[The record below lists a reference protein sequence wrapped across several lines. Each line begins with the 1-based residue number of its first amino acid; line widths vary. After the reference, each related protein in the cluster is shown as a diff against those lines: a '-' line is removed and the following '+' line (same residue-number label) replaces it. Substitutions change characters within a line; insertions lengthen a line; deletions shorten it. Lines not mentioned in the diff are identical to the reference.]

1 MHLRKRGHDFIL
13 PNIKYDFNKCHFITC
28 SLFIMSKFYVFV
40 LRAVRVCILYE
51 LFISSIMLCTL
62 LSYVNTCTCHVYFTI
77 NLLTYCLHMVQL
89 MPLPSQNQPV
99 IPVVVLLT
107 LLVLYVAGSVNGTVS
122 VRLSVPSCYSVRQVC
137 CCQSCGREILT
148 AVGAQQQRRRSTA
161 LSCTLTGDKSR

>member
-13 PNIKYDFNKCHFITC
+13 PNIKYDFNKCHFITR

-40 LRAVRVCILYE
+40 LRAVLYVYVLYE
-51 LFISSIMLCTL
+51 LFISSIVLCAL

-77 NLLTYCLHMVQL
+77 NLLTCCLHMVQL

-137 CCQSCGREILT
+137 CCKSCGREILT
-148 AVGAQQQRRRSTA
+148 AVDAAARRSA
-161 LSCTLTGDKSR
+161 AH

>member
-1 MHLRKRGHDFIL
+1 MWLSVWSELPCTLENVGTISSYQTLNMIL
-13 PNIKYDFNKCHFITC
+13 INATLLLVHFLLC
-28 SLFIMSKFYVFV
+28 LNFMSLFYVQYV
-40 LRAVRVCILYE
+40 YVLYE
-51 LFISSIMLCTL
+51 LFISSIVLCAL

-77 NLLTYCLHMVQL
+77 NLLTCCLHMVQL

-137 CCQSCGREILT
+137 CCKSCGREILT
-148 AVGAQQQRRRSTA
+148 AVDAAARRSA
-161 LSCTLTGDKSR
+161 AH